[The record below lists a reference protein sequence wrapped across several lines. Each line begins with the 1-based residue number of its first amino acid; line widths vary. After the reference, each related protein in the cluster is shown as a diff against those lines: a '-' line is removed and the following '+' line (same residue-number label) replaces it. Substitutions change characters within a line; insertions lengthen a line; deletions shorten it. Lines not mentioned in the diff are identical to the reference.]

1 MMTMPKQISVDVL
14 SQSMLIEDIDG
25 ELYQGTILKAMIPY
39 VVVWSTVCKSVLLE
53 RWGVVAEVDGLY
65 FLHGRTHFEY
75 GL

>member
-14 SQSMLIEDIDG
+14 FQSMLIEDIDG
-25 ELYQGTILKAMIPY
+25 ELYQGIILKAMIPY
-39 VVVWSTVCKSVLLE
+39 VVVWSAVCKSVLLQ
-53 RWGVVAEVDGLY
+53 RWGVVAEVDGLH